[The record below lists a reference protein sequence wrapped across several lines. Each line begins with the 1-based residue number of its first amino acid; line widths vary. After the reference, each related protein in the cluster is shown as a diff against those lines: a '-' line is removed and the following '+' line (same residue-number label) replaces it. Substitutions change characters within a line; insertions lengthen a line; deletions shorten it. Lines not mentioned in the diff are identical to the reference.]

1 VHSSPASV
9 AEFVGLW
16 QWQAMGVQSTYRPEL
31 DGLRAI
37 AILAVVIFH
46 ISPRS
51 LQGGYLGVDVFFVI
65 SGYLILGRLIDEAA
79 SSQLGLHWL
88 LNFVAKRALRLFVP
102 LACVIAAT
110 VAAMPLFPVLPNEA
124 EAIRSS
130 APWAAL
136 FFANHYFAL
145 DAGYFSS
152 TSDTK
157 PLLHIWSL
165 AVEEQFYFAVALV
178 ALVSTLARPQTR
190 ILYVTGMVVFCA
202 SFAAWIGTPAAHDTA
217 RFFLLPWRA
226 WEFLAGGIVAVL
238 AGRLTLSPMPGFL
251 GVALIAIGIATSDGD
266 DFTRGAIL
274 TTAGSAALLM
284 RPDAIRKLLVAQPM
298 VWIGRVSYG
307 WYLWHWPVLFY
318 ARTLNLG
325 KPDILRDTIAA
336 LLALLL
342 AWIMYRLVE
351 YPLRALRSGIVQTTC
366 PSRNMAYFSATL
378 ATLVVAAAIAPAA
391 LFAYTRAHAD
401 VLAKQSQALVR
412 SDSRI
417 KNAKSE
423 LDGVP
428 FRGSVFRTGEAT
440 PTVLV
445 LGDSYAHSLAGALLD
460 LSADTAVS
468 TDTYWSVLC
477 APIFGTRAFA
487 ILPAYA
493 ESCWLL
499 RDYLD
504 RSLASMD
511 HIRSIVLF
519 ANWRLYFQRPGFADH
534 LRASLRR
541 LAVDGRRVLIVAQ
554 SVRFSDHLTGC
565 AVRSSLSYRS
575 AENCREP
582 RRRTL
587 RNGYLVELRGILQE
601 YRNVRLIDLADG
613 FCDSRWCRPHIA
625 GETVFMDHNHLNP
638 SGARAA
644 YKHFRE
650 SFLWV
655 AHVR

>member
-1 VHSSPASV
+1 MVWV
-9 AEFVGLW
+9 
-16 QWQAMGVQSTYRPEL
+16 
-31 DGLRAI
+31 
-37 AILAVVIFH
+37 
-46 ISPRS
+46 
-51 LQGGYLGVDVFFVI
+51 
-65 SGYLILGRLIDEAA
+65 GRL
-79 SSQLGLHWL
+79 
-88 LNFVAKRALRLFVP
+88 
-102 LACVIAAT
+102 
-110 VAAMPLFPVLPNEA
+110 
-124 EAIRSS
+124 
-130 APWAAL
+130 
-136 FFANHYFAL
+136 
-145 DAGYFSS
+145 
-152 TSDTK
+152 
-157 PLLHIWSL
+157 
-165 AVEEQFYFAVALV
+165 
-178 ALVSTLARPQTR
+178 
-190 ILYVTGMVVFCA
+190 
-202 SFAAWIGTPAAHDTA
+202 
-217 RFFLLPWRA
+217 
-226 WEFLAGGIVAVL
+226 
-238 AGRLTLSPMPGFL
+238 
-251 GVALIAIGIATSDGD
+251 
-266 DFTRGAIL
+266 
-274 TTAGSAALLM
+274 
-284 RPDAIRKLLVAQPM
+284 
-298 VWIGRVSYG
+298 SYG
-307 WYLWHWPVLFY
+307 WYLWHWSALFY

-325 KPDILRDTIAA
+325 KPDIRRDAVA
-336 LLALLL
+336 VLLALLL
-342 AWIMYRLVE
+342 AWLMYRLVE
-351 YPLRALRSGIVQTTC
+351 GPLRKLRSGVGDATR
-366 PSRNMAYFSATL
+366 PSRNIVYFSSTL
-378 ATLVVAAAIAPAA
+378 ATLVVAAAIAPAG
-391 LFAYTRAHAD
+391 LLAYNRMHAE
-401 VLAKQSQALVR
+401 VLTHHSQALVR
-412 SDSRI
+412 SDGRV
-417 KNAKSE
+417 KNARSE
-423 LDGVP
+423 LDGIP
-428 FRGSVFRTGEAT
+428 FRGSVIRTGEVT

-460 LSADTAVS
+460 LSAETAVS
-468 TDTYWSVLC
+468 TETYWSVLC

-487 ILPAYA
+487 ILPEYA

-644 YKHFRE
+644 YKHFRQ

-655 AHVR
+655 AYLRS